1 VVEEIEMDTKEVDQK
16 YVRRSSSTSKQKTS
30 IVKVG
35 VDKGWLRLR
44 WTYQAKRYTL
54 TLGLSDSPVNRVY
67 AEQKSKV
74 IELDIVSNNFDPTL
88 KKYNSKS
95 AIQKSQ
101 LSFKDLL
108 DKFWADKSKVLS
120 HRSLENYHSAI
131 IYLEKFYKFY
141 DKGLIVQSL
150 TPTLAEEFVFWLKKQ
165 NLTDITCKTYLTLI
179 SAIWQWSIKKGL
191 VENNPWNNVKSFIK
205 VTPKQMPTPFT
216 KEEIF
221 LIIQS
226 FREDKHYYHYADFV
240 EFLFGS
246 GCRTG
251 EAIGLMWKHASG
263 DCSSL
268 WVGESFSRGIRKTT
282 KTNRARTIT
291 LTKRLQEM
299 LLLRRPENFA
309 EDSLIFTSPKGG
321 VIDDHNFRNRAWKTI
336 LNRLN
341 IDYRKPYTTRHTL
354 ISHALDLGM
363 NPVNVAQLTGHD
375 VQTLYE
381 NYAGVVNSRTK
392 LPEIN

>member
-1 VVEEIEMDTKEVDQK
+1 MAAKEAEE
-16 YVRRSSSTSKQKTS
+16 RSIKKSGSTSKQKTS

-44 WTYQAKRYTL
+44 WTYQAKRYAL

-88 KKYNSKS
+88 KKYDSKS

-101 LSFKDLL
+101 LNFKDLL

-120 HRSLENYHSAI
+120 HRSLEGYRSAI
-131 IYLEKFYKFY
+131 IYLEKYCNELN
-141 DKGLIVQSL
+141 KGKNVQDL
-150 TPTLAEEFVFWLKKQ
+150 TLSIAEEFVLWLKKQ
-165 NLTDITCKTYLTLI
+165 KLTDITCKTYLTLI
-179 SAIWQWSIKKGL
+179 CAIWNWNIKKGL
-191 VENNPWNNVKSFIK
+191 VENNPWSDVKSFIK
-205 VTPKQMPTPFT
+205 VNPKQMPTPFT
-216 KEEIF
+216 KDEIH
-221 LIIQS
+221 LIIHS
-226 FREDKHYYHYADFV
+226 FREDLHYYHYADFV

-251 EAIGLMWKHASG
+251 EAIGLTWKHASS

-268 WVGESFSRGIRKTT
+268 WIGESFSRGIRKAT

-291 LTKRLQEM
+291 LTNRLQEM
-299 LLLRRPENFA
+299 LLLRRPENFTG
-309 EDSLIFTSPKGG
+309 DSLIFTSPKGG

-336 LNRLN
+336 LDRLN
-341 IDYRKPYTTRHTL
+341 IDYRKPYITRHTL

-375 VQTLYE
+375 VKTLYE
-381 NYAGVVNSRTK
+381 NYAGVVNSRSK
-392 LPEIN
+392 LPEI